1 MAQLDLPSLFTAPHG
16 FFDSALLF
24 THRHDALAQPL
35 PPSPLLGL
43 GFQRLQLRDGIDVS
57 SSLDQAPAASESLLQ
72 SWACHGCRAVFQ
84 SLEEQRAHFKSDFHK
99 FNVKRKIA
107 GKETLNENEF
117 EEVTQGN
124 DGDVSSISGSDSETE
139 ADDSRISSSLVSR
152 SNQLHVK
159 LNNSGDIIILWRCL
173 IAADKE
179 ILPGEKGYST
189 DETTAASLCLKED
202 EVLRRLKSLTS
213 REKKSVWV
221 ILLAAGGHFA
231 GLVINSQDGS
241 ILAHQTFHR
250 YVVRAKAGGRQSAR
264 DATGRAPQSA
274 GASLRRYN
282 EQALQKDIRDL
293 LTSWSEHMQAAS
305 HIFVYA
311 PSSNAQTLFGGEN
324 ASLNRNDRRIRR
336 IPFTTRRPTMKE
348 AKRISHLLSWLQ
360 RLDLEAIHA
369 TADIPVTVGRSGR
382 VTTLVGKDSSNV
394 PAQTGKTS
402 DRTKLKP
409 PQVDNQVSAEQV
421 EGSKL
426 SSEDNLGLTPL
437 HLAAKAGDTVKVLN
451 LLVEGADPC
460 LKDKMGKT
468 PYILAKDK
476 ETRNVFRRFMAQ
488 HLDKWDWHGASVPS
502 PLTDELEAAQIAKQ
516 AEKDAK
522 RKAKEKER
530 KKLKKAEEKAKQVEA
545 KAEAEAKAAAASVR
559 YDKDRAKE
567 MLKTSKLLDPKSKEY
582 QEALLKAQAQEREI
596 RAAAAEFRLRAV
608 AGANQKPASSTS
620 INSSSTSLN
629 APNLCSCCQASLA
642 GKVPFTRYSYQYCST
657 TCVRVHK
664 IALEEE

>member
-1 MAQLDLPSLFTAPHG
+1 
-16 FFDSALLF
+16 
-24 THRHDALAQPL
+24 
-35 PPSPLLGL
+35 
-43 GFQRLQLRDGIDVS
+43 
-57 SSLDQAPAASESLLQ
+57 
-72 SWACHGCRAVFQ
+72 
-84 SLEEQRAHFKSDFHK
+84 
-99 FNVKRKIA
+99 
-107 GKETLNENEF
+107 
-117 EEVTQGN
+117 
-124 DGDVSSISGSDSETE
+124 
-139 ADDSRISSSLVSR
+139 
-152 SNQLHVK
+152 
-159 LNNSGDIIILWRCL
+159 
-173 IAADKE
+173 
-179 ILPGEKGYST
+179 
-189 DETTAASLCLKED
+189 
-202 EVLRRLKSLTS
+202 
-213 REKKSVWV
+213 
-221 ILLAAGGHFA
+221 
-231 GLVINSQDGS
+231 
-241 ILAHQTFHR
+241 
-250 YVVRAKAGGRQSAR
+250 
-264 DATGRAPQSA
+264 
-274 GASLRRYN
+274 
-282 EQALQKDIRDL
+282 
-293 LTSWSEHMQAAS
+293 MQAAS

-516 AEKDAK
+516 VDA
-522 RKAKEKER
+522 
-530 KKLKKAEEKAKQVEA
+530 Q
-545 KAEAEAKAAAASVR
+545 
-559 YDKDRAKE
+559 
-567 MLKTSKLLDPKSKEY
+567 
-582 QEALLKAQAQEREI
+582 
-596 RAAAAEFRLRAV
+596 RLRREL
-608 AGANQKPASSTS
+608 QDIIPDITWSRIIMLT
-620 INSSSTSLN
+620 
-629 APNLCSCCQASLA
+629 
-642 GKVPFTRYSYQYCST
+642 
-657 TCVRVHK
+657 
-664 IALEEE
+664 